1 MTQFVRRAV
10 IGAALTLLASTS
22 GLSTSA
28 WGAAGKPRVAIETDK
43 GTIVVELEDKKAP
56 ITAANFLTYVDRHRF
71 DGGQFFR
78 ANRAKGAPGAGSIQG
93 QPKPYAR
100 RAPPIAHESTLKTGL
115 KHTAGAI
122 SMGRDAPG
130 SATADF
136 FICASPQPYL
146 DAKPGKSDAAQG
158 YAVFGKVVQGMDV
171 VKKILA
177 GRTDGPTNVPSMKGQ
192 ILNPAVKI
200 ISMKRVG

>member
-1 MTQFVRRAV
+1 MTISKIARRAL
-10 IGAALTLLASTS
+10 IGALAMLAASPAL
-22 GLSTSA
+22 
-28 WGAAGKPRVAIETDK
+28 AAGKPRVAIETDK
-43 GTIVVELEDKKAP
+43 GTIVVELEDQKAP
-56 ITAANFLTYVDRHRF
+56 ITAKNFLYYVDKHRF

-93 QPKPYAR
+93 QPKPYSR

-115 KHTAGAI
+115 KHKTGAI

-158 YAVFGKVVQGMDV
+158 YAVFGYVVQGMDV

-177 GRTDGPTNVPSMKGQ
+177 GRTDGQTNVPSMKGQ
-192 ILNPAVKI
+192 ILNPPVKI
-200 ISMKRVG
+200 ISMKRV

>member
-1 MTQFVRRAV
+1 MSVSKIARRAL
-10 IGAALTLLASTS
+10 IGALAMLAASPAL
-22 GLSTSA
+22 
-28 WGAAGKPRVAIETDK
+28 AAAKPRVAIETDK
-43 GTIVVELEDKKAP
+43 GVIVVELEDQKAP
-56 ITAANFLTYVDRHRF
+56 ITAKNFLYYVDKHRF

-93 QPKPYAR
+93 QPKPYSR

-115 KHTAGAI
+115 KHKTGAI

-158 YAVFGKVVQGMDV
+158 YAVFGYVVQGMDV

-177 GRTDGPTNVPSMKGQ
+177 GRTDGQTDVPSMKGQ
-192 ILNPAVKI
+192 ILNPPVKI
-200 ISMKRVG
+200 ISMKRL

>member
-1 MTQFVRRAV
+1 MTISKIARRAL
-10 IGAALTLLASTS
+10 IGALAMLAASPAL
-22 GLSTSA
+22 
-28 WGAAGKPRVAIETDK
+28 AAGKPRVAIETDK
-43 GTIVVELEDKKAP
+43 GTIVVELEDQKAP
-56 ITAANFLTYVDRHRF
+56 ITAKNFLYYVDKHRF

-93 QPKPYAR
+93 QPKPYSR

-115 KHTAGAI
+115 KHKTGAI

-158 YAVFGKVVQGMDV
+158 YAVFGYVVQGMDV

-177 GRTDGPTNVPSMKGQ
+177 GRTDGQTDVPSMKGQ
-192 ILNPAVKI
+192 ILNPPVKI
-200 ISMKRVG
+200 LSMKRV

>member
-1 MTQFVRRAV
+1 MTISTLARRAL
-10 IGAALTLLASTS
+10 IGALAALAAAPALA
-22 GLSTSA
+22 A
-28 WGAAGKPRVAIETDK
+28 DKPRVAIETDK

-56 ITAANFLTYVDRHRF
+56 ITAANFLYYVDKHRF
-71 DGGQFFR
+71 DGGAFFR

-115 KHTAGAI
+115 KHTAGAL
-122 SMGRDAPG
+122 SMGRDAVG

-136 FICASPQPYL
+136 FICASAQPYL
-146 DAKPGKSDAAQG
+146 DAKPGKSDADAG
-158 YAVFGKVVQGMDV
+158 YAVFGHVVQGMDV

-177 GRTDGPTNVPSMKGQ
+177 GKTDGPTNVPAMKGQ
-192 ILNPAVKI
+192 ILNPPVKI
-200 ISMKRVG
+200 LSMKRIG

>member
-1 MTQFVRRAV
+1 MTVSKIARRAL
-10 IGAALTLLASTS
+10 IGALAAL
-22 GLSTSA
+22 SA
-28 WGAAGKPRVAIETDK
+28 APALAAGKPRVAIETDK
-43 GTIVVELEDKKAP
+43 GTIIVEIEDKKAP
-56 ITAANFLTYVDRHRF
+56 ITAKNFLYYVDKRRF

-78 ANRAKGAPGAGSIQG
+78 ANRAKGVKGAGSIQG
-93 QPKPYAR
+93 QPKPYSR
-100 RAPPIAHESTLKTGL
+100 RAPPIAHESTRQTGL

-136 FICASPQPYL
+136 FICASAQPYL

-158 YAVFGKVVQGMDV
+158 YAVFGYVVSGMDV

-177 GRTDGPTNVPSMKGQ
+177 GRTDGATNVPSMKGQ

-200 ISMKRVG
+200 ISMKRV

>member
-1 MTQFVRRAV
+1 MTLSQTARRTAL
-10 IGAALTLLASTS
+10 AALGALVLASP
-22 GLSTSA
+22 A
-28 WGAAGKPRVAIETDK
+28 FAAGKPRVAIETDK

-56 ITAANFLTYVDRHRF
+56 VTAANFLSYVDRHRF
-71 DGGQFFR
+71 DNGQFFR

-93 QPKPYAR
+93 QPKPYSR

-122 SMGRDAPG
+122 SMGRDAVG

-136 FICASPQPYL
+136 FICASAQPYL

-171 VKKILA
+171 VRKILA
-177 GRTDGPTNVPSMKGQ
+177 GRTDGATNVPAMKGQ
-192 ILNPAVKI
+192 ILNPPVKI
-200 ISMKRVG
+200 ISMKRV

>member
-1 MTQFVRRAV
+1 MTVSKIARRALL
-10 IGAALTLLASTS
+10 GALAMFTASPAL
-22 GLSTSA
+22 
-28 WGAAGKPRVAIETDK
+28 AAGKPRVAIETDK
-43 GTIVVELEDKKAP
+43 GTIVIELEDQKAP
-56 ITAANFLTYVDRHRF
+56 ITAKNFLYYVDKHRF

-93 QPKPYAR
+93 QPKPYSR

-115 KHTAGAI
+115 KHKAGAI

-136 FICASPQPYL
+136 FICASAQPYL

-158 YAVFGKVVQGMDV
+158 YAVFGYVVQGMDV

-177 GRTDGPTNVPSMKGQ
+177 GRTDGQTNVPSMKGQ
-192 ILNPAVKI
+192 ILNPPVKI
-200 ISMKRVG
+200 LSMKRI

>member
-1 MTQFVRRAV
+1 MTQIVRRAL
-10 IGAALTLLASTS
+10 IGAALALLAS
-22 GLSTSA
+22 A
-28 WGAAGKPRVAIETDK
+28 PAFAAGKPRVAIETDK
-43 GTIVVELEDKKAP
+43 GTIIVELEDKKAP
-56 ITAANFLTYVDRHRF
+56 VTAKNFLYYVDKHRF
-71 DGGQFFR
+71 DNGQFFR
-78 ANRAKGAPGAGSIQG
+78 ANRAKGVKGAGSIQG
-93 QPKPYAR
+93 QPKPYSR

-146 DAKPGKSDAAQG
+146 DAKPGKSDAAAG
-158 YAVFGKVVQGMDV
+158 YAVFGYVVQGMDV

-177 GRTDGPTNVPSMKGQ
+177 GRTDGATNVPSMKGQ
-192 ILNPAVKI
+192 ILNPPVKI
-200 ISMKRVG
+200 LSMKRV

>member
-1 MTQFVRRAV
+1 MTVSNIARRAL
-10 IGAALTLLASTS
+10 IGALAMLAASPAL
-22 GLSTSA
+22 
-28 WGAAGKPRVAIETDK
+28 AAGKPRVAIETDK
-43 GTIVVELEDKKAP
+43 GTIVVELEDQKAP
-56 ITAANFLTYVDRHRF
+56 ITAKNFLYYVDKHRF

-93 QPKPYAR
+93 QPKPYSR

-115 KHTAGAI
+115 KHKTGAI

-158 YAVFGKVVQGMDV
+158 YAVFGYVVQGMDV

-177 GRTDGPTNVPSMKGQ
+177 GRTDGQTDVPSMKGQ
-192 ILNPAVKI
+192 ILNPPVKI
-200 ISMKRVG
+200 ISMKRV

>member
-1 MTQFVRRAV
+1 MTVSKIARRALV
-10 IGAALTLLASTS
+10 GALAAVPLFAGAASPAL
-22 GLSTSA
+22 
-28 WGAAGKPRVAIETDK
+28 AAGKPRVAIETDK

-56 ITAANFLTYVDRHRF
+56 ITATNFLYYVDKHRF

-78 ANRAKGAPGAGSIQG
+78 ANRAKGAAGAGSIQG
-93 QPKPYAR
+93 QPKPYSR

-115 KHTAGAI
+115 KHKAGAI

-158 YAVFGKVVQGMDV
+158 YAVFGYVVQGMDV

-177 GRTDGPTNVPSMKGQ
+177 GRTDGPTSVPSMKGQ
-192 ILNPAVKI
+192 ILNPPVKI
-200 ISMKRVG
+200 LSMKRV

>member
-1 MTQFVRRAV
+1 MTVSKIARRAL
-10 IGAALTLLASTS
+10 IGALAMLAASPAL
-22 GLSTSA
+22 
-28 WGAAGKPRVAIETDK
+28 AAGKPRVAIETDK
-43 GTIVVELEDKKAP
+43 GTIVVELEDQKAP
-56 ITAANFLTYVDRHRF
+56 ITAKNFLYYVDKHRF

-93 QPKPYAR
+93 QPKPYSR

-115 KHTAGAI
+115 KHKTGAI

-158 YAVFGKVVQGMDV
+158 YAVFGYVVQGMDV

-177 GRTDGPTNVPSMKGQ
+177 GRTDGQTNVPSMKGQ
-192 ILNPAVKI
+192 ILNPPVKI
-200 ISMKRVG
+200 ISMKRV

>member
-1 MTQFVRRAV
+1 MTQIVRRAV
-10 IGAALTLLASTS
+10 IGGALALLAASP
-22 GLSTSA
+22 A
-28 WGAAGKPRVAIETDK
+28 FAAGKPRVAIVTDK
-43 GTIVVELEDKKAP
+43 GTIIVELEDKKAP
-56 ITAANFLTYVDRHRF
+56 ITATNFLAYVDRHRF

-93 QPKPYAR
+93 QPKPYSR

-115 KHTAGAI
+115 KHKTGAI

-146 DAKPGKSDAAQG
+146 DAKPGKSDAAAG
-158 YAVFGKVVQGMDV
+158 YAVFGYVVQGMDV

-177 GRTDGPTNVPSMKGQ
+177 GRTDGATNVPSMKGQ
-192 ILNPAVKI
+192 ILNPPVKI
-200 ISMKRVG
+200 ISMKRL

>member
-1 MTQFVRRAV
+1 MTVSKIARRAL
-10 IGAALTLLASTS
+10 IGALAAL
-22 GLSTSA
+22 SA
-28 WGAAGKPRVAIETDK
+28 APALAAGKPRVAIETDK
-43 GTIVVELEDKKAP
+43 GTIIVEIEDKKAP
-56 ITAANFLTYVDRHRF
+56 ITAKNFLYYVDKRRF

-78 ANRAKGAPGAGSIQG
+78 ANRAKGVKGAGSIQG
-93 QPKPYAR
+93 QPKPYSR
-100 RAPPIAHESTLKTGL
+100 RAPPIAHESTRQTGL

-136 FICASPQPYL
+136 FICASAQPYL

-158 YAVFGKVVQGMDV
+158 YAVFGYVVSGMDV

-177 GRTDGPTNVPSMKGQ
+177 GRTDGATNVPSMKGQ

-200 ISMKRVG
+200 LSMKRV

>member
-1 MTQFVRRAV
+1 MTVSKIARRAL
-10 IGAALTLLASTS
+10 IGALAAL
-22 GLSTSA
+22 SA
-28 WGAAGKPRVAIETDK
+28 APALAAGKPRVAIETDK
-43 GTIVVELEDKKAP
+43 GTIIVEIEDKKAP
-56 ITAANFLTYVDRHRF
+56 ITAKNFLYYVDKRRF

-78 ANRAKGAPGAGSIQG
+78 ANRAKGVKGAGSIQG
-93 QPKPYAR
+93 QPKPYSR
-100 RAPPIAHESTLKTGL
+100 RAPPIAHESTRQTGL

-136 FICASPQPYL
+136 FICASAQPYL

-158 YAVFGKVVQGMDV
+158 YAVFGYVVQGMDV

-177 GRTDGPTNVPSMKGQ
+177 GRTDGATNVPSMKGQ

-200 ISMKRVG
+200 LSMKRV

>member
-1 MTQFVRRAV
+1 MTKIVRRAL
-10 IGAALTLLASTS
+10 IGAAIALLASTS
-22 GLSTSA
+22 AL
-28 WGAAGKPRVAIETDK
+28 AAGKPRVAIVTDK
-43 GTIVVELEDKKAP
+43 GTIVVELEDRKAP
-56 ITAANFLTYVDRHRF
+56 ITANNFLYYVDKHRF
-71 DGGQFFR
+71 DNGQFFR

-93 QPKPYAR
+93 QPKPYSR
-100 RAPPIAHESTLKTGL
+100 RAPPIAHESTLKTGP

-136 FICASPQPYL
+136 FICASAQPYL

-158 YAVFGKVVQGMDV
+158 YAVFGYVVQGMDV
-171 VKKILA
+171 VKKILS

-192 ILNPAVKI
+192 ILNPPVKI
-200 ISMKRVG
+200 LSMKRV

>member
-1 MTQFVRRAV
+1 MTVSKIARRAL
-10 IGAALTLLASTS
+10 IGALAVLPASLGRAS
-22 GLSTSA
+22 PA
-28 WGAAGKPRVAIETDK
+28 FAAGKPRVAIETDK
-43 GTIVVELEDKKAP
+43 GTIIVELEDKKAP
-56 ITAANFLTYVDRHRF
+56 ITATNFLYYVDKHRF

-78 ANRAKGAPGAGSIQG
+78 ANRAKGAKGAGSIQG
-93 QPKPYAR
+93 QPKPYSR

-115 KHTAGAI
+115 KHTTGAI

-158 YAVFGKVVQGMDV
+158 YAVFGYVVQGLDV

-192 ILNPAVKI
+192 ILNPPVKI
-200 ISMKRVG
+200 LSMKRV

>member
-1 MTQFVRRAV
+1 MSLPAIARRAV
-10 IGAALTLLASTS
+10 LGALAVFAASPAL
-22 GLSTSA
+22 
-28 WGAAGKPRVAIETDK
+28 AAAKPRVAIVTDK
-43 GTIVVELEDKKAP
+43 GTIVVELEDQRAP
-56 ITAANFLTYVDRHRF
+56 ITAKNFLYYVDKHRF
-71 DGGQFFR
+71 DAGQFFR

-93 QPKPYAR
+93 QPKLYSR

-115 KHTAGAI
+115 KHKAGAI

-136 FICASPQPYL
+136 FICASAQPYL

-158 YAVFGKVVQGMDV
+158 YAVFGYVVQGMDV

-177 GRTDGPTNVPSMKGQ
+177 GRTDGVTNVPSMKGQ
-192 ILNPAVKI
+192 ILNPPVKI
-200 ISMKRVG
+200 ISMKRV

>member
-1 MTQFVRRAV
+1 MTLSQTARRTAL
-10 IGAALTLLASTS
+10 AALGALVLASP
-22 GLSTSA
+22 A
-28 WGAAGKPRVAIETDK
+28 FAAGKPRVAIETDK

-56 ITAANFLTYVDRHRF
+56 VTAANFLSYVDRHRF
-71 DGGQFFR
+71 DNGQFFR

-93 QPKPYAR
+93 QPKPYSR

-136 FICASPQPYL
+136 FICASAQPYL

-158 YAVFGKVVQGMDV
+158 YAVFGHVVQGMDV
-171 VKKILA
+171 VRKILA
-177 GRTDGPTNVPSMKGQ
+177 GRTDGATNVPAMKGQ
-192 ILNPAVKI
+192 ILNPPVKI
-200 ISMKRVG
+200 ISMKRV

>member
-1 MTQFVRRAV
+1 MTVSNIARRALV
-10 IGAALTLLASTS
+10 GALAMLAASPAL
-22 GLSTSA
+22 
-28 WGAAGKPRVAIETDK
+28 AAGKPRVAIETDK
-43 GTIVVELEDKKAP
+43 GTIVVELEDQKAP
-56 ITAANFLTYVDRHRF
+56 ITAKNFLYYVDKHRF

-93 QPKPYAR
+93 QPKPYSR

-115 KHTAGAI
+115 KHKTGAI

-158 YAVFGKVVQGMDV
+158 YAVFGYVVQGMDV

-177 GRTDGPTNVPSMKGQ
+177 GRTDGQTNVPSMKGQ
-192 ILNPAVKI
+192 ILNPPVKI
-200 ISMKRVG
+200 ISMKRV

>member
-1 MTQFVRRAV
+1 MTVSKIARRAL
-10 IGAALTLLASTS
+10 IGALAALPAFMGAASPA
-22 GLSTSA
+22 L
-28 WGAAGKPRVAIETDK
+28 AAGKPRVAIETDK

-56 ITAANFLTYVDRHRF
+56 ITAANFLAYVDRHRF

-93 QPKPYAR
+93 QPKPYSR

-115 KHTAGAI
+115 KHTTGAV

-158 YAVFGKVVQGMDV
+158 YAVFGYVVQGMDV
-171 VKKILA
+171 VRKILA

-192 ILNPAVKI
+192 ILNPPVKI
-200 ISMKRVG
+200 LSMKRV

>member
-1 MTQFVRRAV
+1 MTPAKIARRAL
-10 IGAALTLLASTS
+10 IGALAAITLTSPAL
-22 GLSTSA
+22 
-28 WGAAGKPRVAIETDK
+28 AAGKPRVAIETDK
-43 GTIVVELEDKKAP
+43 GTIIVELEDKKAP
-56 ITAANFLTYVDRHRF
+56 ITAANFLAYVDRHRF

-93 QPKPYAR
+93 QPKPYSR

-115 KHTAGAI
+115 KHKTGAI

-158 YAVFGKVVQGMDV
+158 YAVFGYVVSGLDV
-171 VKKILA
+171 VKKILS

-200 ISMKRVG
+200 ISMKRLN

>member
-1 MTQFVRRAV
+1 MDRAKIARRILLGAV
-10 IGAALTLLASTS
+10 GLALASP
-22 GLSTSA
+22 A
-28 WGAAGKPRVAIETDK
+28 FAAGKPRVAIETDK

-56 ITAANFLTYVDRHRF
+56 ITTTNFLYYVDKHRF

-93 QPKPYAR
+93 QPKPYSR

-122 SMGRDAPG
+122 SMGRDAVG

-136 FICASPQPYL
+136 FICASAQPYL
-146 DAKPGKSDAAQG
+146 DAKPGKSDAAAG
-158 YAVFGKVVQGMDV
+158 YAVFGHVVQGMDV

-177 GRTDGPTNVPSMKGQ
+177 GRTDGPTSVPAMKGQ
-192 ILNPAVKI
+192 ILNPPVKI

>member
-1 MTQFVRRAV
+1 MTVSKIARRAL
-10 IGAALTLLASTS
+10 IGVLAALSLTS
-22 GLSTSA
+22 PAL
-28 WGAAGKPRVAIETDK
+28 AAGKPRVAIETDK
-43 GTIVVELEDKKAP
+43 GTIVVELEDRKAP
-56 ITAANFLTYVDRHRF
+56 VTATNFLYYVDKHRF

-93 QPKPYAR
+93 QPKPYSR

-146 DAKPGKSDAAQG
+146 DAKPGKSDTAAG
-158 YAVFGKVVQGMDV
+158 YAVFGYVVQGMDV

-192 ILNPAVKI
+192 ILNPPVKI
-200 ISMKRVG
+200 ISMKRL

>member
-1 MTQFVRRAV
+1 MNRAKIARRIV
-10 IGAALTLLASTS
+10 LGALAASLLTAP
-22 GLSTSA
+22 A
-28 WGAAGKPRVAIETDK
+28 FAAAKPRVAIETDK

-56 ITAANFLTYVDRHRF
+56 ITAGNFLYYVDKHRF

-93 QPKPYAR
+93 QPKPYSR

-115 KHTAGAI
+115 RHKAGAI

-136 FICASPQPYL
+136 FICASDQPYL
-146 DAKPGKSDAAQG
+146 DAKPGKSDAAAG
-158 YAVFGKVVQGMDV
+158 YAVFGQVVQGMDI

-177 GRTDGPTNVPSMKGQ
+177 GRTDGATNVPSMKGQ
-192 ILNPAVKI
+192 ILNPPVKI
-200 ISMKRVG
+200 LSMKRM

>member
-1 MTQFVRRAV
+1 MTKSTLARRT
-10 IGAALTLLASTS
+10 ILGA
-22 GLSTSA
+22 LSLFA
-28 WGAAGKPRVAIETDK
+28 AAPAFAAGKTRVAIETDK
-43 GTIVVELEDKKAP
+43 GTIVIALEDNKAP
-56 ITAANFLTYVDRHRF
+56 ITAANFLAYVDRHRF
-71 DGGQFFR
+71 DNGQFFR

-93 QPKPYAR
+93 QPKPYSR

-136 FICASPQPYL
+136 FICASAQPYL

-158 YAVFGKVVQGMDV
+158 YAVFGYVVQGMDV

-177 GRTDGPTNVPSMKGQ
+177 GRTDGVTNVPSMKGQ
-192 ILNPAVKI
+192 ILNPPVKI
-200 ISMKRVG
+200 IAMKRV

>member
-1 MTQFVRRAV
+1 MTVSKIARRAV
-10 IGAALTLLASTS
+10 IGAVAMLAASPAL
-22 GLSTSA
+22 
-28 WGAAGKPRVAIETDK
+28 AAGKPRVAIETDK
-43 GTIVVELEDKKAP
+43 GVIIVELEDQKAP
-56 ITAANFLTYVDRHRF
+56 ITAGNFLYYVDKRRF

-115 KHTAGAI
+115 KHKAGAI
-122 SMGRDAPG
+122 SMGRNAPG

-136 FICASPQPYL
+136 FICASAQPYL
-146 DAKPGKSDAAQG
+146 DAKPGKSDEAQG
-158 YAVFGKVVQGMDV
+158 YAVFGYVVQGMDV

-177 GRTDGPTNVPSMKGQ
+177 GRTDGPTDVPSMKGQ
-192 ILNPAVKI
+192 ILNPPVKI
-200 ISMKRVG
+200 ISMKRV

>member
-1 MTQFVRRAV
+1 MTISKIARRAL
-10 IGAALTLLASTS
+10 IGAALALLTTS
-22 GLSTSA
+22 PVL
-28 WGAAGKPRVAIETDK
+28 AAGKPRVAIETDK
-43 GTIVVELEDKKAP
+43 GTIIVELEDKKAP
-56 ITAANFLTYVDRHRF
+56 ITAANFLAYVDRHRF

-78 ANRAKGAPGAGSIQG
+78 ANRAKGAKGAGSIQG
-93 QPKPYAR
+93 QPKPYSR

-115 KHTAGAI
+115 KHTTGAL

-158 YAVFGKVVQGMDV
+158 YAVFGYVVSGMDV
-171 VKKILA
+171 VRKILA

-192 ILNPAVKI
+192 ILNPPVKI
-200 ISMKRVG
+200 ISMKRV

>member
-1 MTQFVRRAV
+1 MTLSQTARRTAL
-10 IGAALTLLASTS
+10 AALGALVLASP
-22 GLSTSA
+22 A
-28 WGAAGKPRVAIETDK
+28 FAAGKPRVAIETDK

-56 ITAANFLTYVDRHRF
+56 VTAANFLSYVDRHRF
-71 DGGQFFR
+71 DNGQFFR

-93 QPKPYAR
+93 QPKPYSR

-122 SMGRDAPG
+122 SMGRDAVG

-136 FICASPQPYL
+136 FICASAQPYL

-158 YAVFGKVVQGMDV
+158 YAVFGHVVQGMDV
-171 VKKILA
+171 VRKILA
-177 GRTDGPTNVPSMKGQ
+177 GRTDGATNVPAMKGQ
-192 ILNPAVKI
+192 ILNPPVKI
-200 ISMKRVG
+200 ISMKRV

>member
-1 MTQFVRRAV
+1 MTVSKIARRAL
-10 IGAALTLLASTS
+10 IGALASFTA
-22 GLSTSA
+22 LPTL
-28 WGAAGKPRVAIETDK
+28 AAGKPRVAIETDK

-56 ITAANFLTYVDRHRF
+56 ITAENFLRYVDRHRF

-78 ANRAKGAPGAGSIQG
+78 ANRAKGAPGQGSIQG
-93 QPKPYAR
+93 QPKPYSR
-100 RAPPIAHESTLKTGL
+100 RAPPIAHESTRQTGL
-115 KHTAGAI
+115 KHKAGAI

-136 FICASPQPYL
+136 FICASAQPYL

-158 YAVFGKVVQGMDV
+158 YAVFGYVVEGMDV
-171 VKKILA
+171 VKKILS

-200 ISMKRVG
+200 ISMKRV

>member
-1 MTQFVRRAV
+1 MTKIVRRALV
-10 IGAALTLLASTS
+10 GAALALLASTS
-22 GLSTSA
+22 AL
-28 WGAAGKPRVAIETDK
+28 AAGKPRVAIETDK
-43 GTIVVELEDKKAP
+43 GTIVVELEDRKAP
-56 ITAANFLTYVDRHRF
+56 ITSANFLSYVDRHRF

-93 QPKPYAR
+93 QPKPYSR

-115 KHTAGAI
+115 RHTAGAI

-136 FICASPQPYL
+136 FICASAQPYL

-171 VKKILA
+171 VRKILA
-177 GRTDGPTNVPSMKGQ
+177 GRTDGATNVPSMKGQ
-192 ILNPAVKI
+192 ILNPPVKI
-200 ISMKRVG
+200 IAMKRI

>member
-1 MTQFVRRAV
+1 MTVSKIARRAL
-10 IGAALTLLASTS
+10 IGALAALSASP
-22 GLSTSA
+22 A
-28 WGAAGKPRVAIETDK
+28 FAAGKPRVAIETDK

-56 ITAANFLTYVDRHRF
+56 ITAANFLAYVDRHRF

-78 ANRAKGAPGAGSIQG
+78 ANRAKGAKGAGSIQG
-93 QPKPYAR
+93 QPKPYSR

-115 KHTAGAI
+115 KHTTGAV

-158 YAVFGKVVQGMDV
+158 YAVFGYVVSGMDV
-171 VKKILA
+171 VRKILA

-192 ILNPAVKI
+192 ILNPPVKI
-200 ISMKRVG
+200 ISMKRV

>member
-1 MTQFVRRAV
+1 MTVSKIARRAV
-10 IGAALTLLASTS
+10 IGAVAMLAASPAL
-22 GLSTSA
+22 
-28 WGAAGKPRVAIETDK
+28 AAGKPRVAIQTDK
-43 GTIVVELEDKKAP
+43 GVIVVELEDQKAP
-56 ITAANFLTYVDRHRF
+56 ITAENFLYYVDKRRF

-115 KHTAGAI
+115 KHKAGAI
-122 SMGRDAPG
+122 SMGRNAPG

-136 FICASPQPYL
+136 FICASAQPYL

-158 YAVFGKVVQGMDV
+158 YAVFGYVVQGMDV

-177 GRTDGPTNVPSMKGQ
+177 GRTDGPTDVPSMKGQ
-192 ILNPAVKI
+192 ILNPPVKI
-200 ISMKRVG
+200 ISMKRV

>member
-1 MTQFVRRAV
+1 MISRLFARRAV
-10 IGAALTLLASTS
+10 LGALAAFAASPV
-22 GLSTSA
+22 L
-28 WGAAGKPRVAIETDK
+28 AAGKPRVAIVTDK
-43 GTIVVELEDKKAP
+43 GTIIVELEDKKAP
-56 ITAANFLTYVDRHRF
+56 ITATNFLYYVDKHRF
-71 DGGQFFR
+71 DAGQFFR

-93 QPKPYAR
+93 QPKLSSR

-115 KHTAGAI
+115 KHKAGAI

-136 FICASPQPYL
+136 FICASAQPYL

-158 YAVFGKVVQGMDV
+158 YAVFGYVVQGMDV

-177 GRTDGPTNVPSMKGQ
+177 GRTDGVTNVPSMKGQ
-192 ILNPAVKI
+192 ILNPPVKI
-200 ISMKRVG
+200 LSMKRV

>member
-1 MTQFVRRAV
+1 MTVSKIARRAL
-10 IGAALTLLASTS
+10 IAAVLTLAASPA
-22 GLSTSA
+22 L
-28 WGAAGKPRVAIETDK
+28 AAGKPRVAIETDK
-43 GTIVVELEDKKAP
+43 GTIVVELEDQKAP
-56 ITAANFLTYVDRHRF
+56 ITAKNFLYYVDKHRF

-93 QPKPYAR
+93 QPKPYSR

-115 KHTAGAI
+115 KHKAGAI

-136 FICASPQPYL
+136 FICASAQPYL

-158 YAVFGKVVQGMDV
+158 YAVFGYVVQGMDV

-177 GRTDGPTNVPSMKGQ
+177 GRTDGQTDVPSMKGQ
-192 ILNPAVKI
+192 ILNPPVKI
-200 ISMKRVG
+200 ISMKRI

>member
-1 MTQFVRRAV
+1 MTVTKIARRAL
-10 IGAALTLLASTS
+10 IGVVLALAASPVL
-22 GLSTSA
+22 
-28 WGAAGKPRVAIETDK
+28 AAGKPRVAIETDK

-56 ITAANFLTYVDRHRF
+56 ITATNFLYYVDKHRF

-93 QPKPYAR
+93 QPKPYSR

-115 KHTAGAI
+115 KHKAGAI

-136 FICASPQPYL
+136 FICASAQPYL
-146 DAKPGKSDAAQG
+146 DAKPGKSDADQG
-158 YAVFGKVVQGMDV
+158 YAVFGYVVQGMDV

-192 ILNPAVKI
+192 ILNPPVKI
-200 ISMKRVG
+200 ISMKRI

>member
-1 MTQFVRRAV
+1 MTVSKIARRAL
-10 IGAALTLLASTS
+10 IGAMAALSMSVGATS
-22 GLSTSA
+22 PA
-28 WGAAGKPRVAIETDK
+28 FAAGKTRVAIETDK
-43 GTIVVELEDKKAP
+43 GTIVIALEDNKAP
-56 ITAANFLTYVDRHRF
+56 ITAANFLAYVDRHRF
-71 DGGQFFR
+71 DNGQLFR

-93 QPKPYAR
+93 QPKPYSR

-136 FICASPQPYL
+136 FICASAQPYL
-146 DAKPGKSDAAQG
+146 DAKPGKSDSAQG
-158 YAVFGKVVQGMDV
+158 YAVFGYVVQGMDV

-177 GRTDGPTNVPSMKGQ
+177 GRTDGVTNVPSMKGQ
-192 ILNPAVKI
+192 ILNPPVKI